1 MRKLGLIGGTGP
13 ESTVPY
19 YRGIVFAVQ
28 RETGN
33 FPPLT
38 IESVSVF
45 DVLRL
50 CGAGEYEKLTG
61 YLLEAV
67 RNLAGA
73 GAEVAA
79 LTGNTPHIVFDRLQA
94 LSPIPLVSMVEATC
108 RETVRRGLDRVGLLG
123 TIFTMEEEF
132 FWVPFREQ
140 GIQVAVPT
148 RAEREYLNRVI
159 ADELELGTVREESR
173 ARVLAM
179 VERMAREDG
188 IQAVILGCTEL
199 PMLLSDRNSP
209 VPCLDTMEIHI
220 NTLVG
225 EILREN

>member
-50 CGAGEYEKLTG
+50 CGAGEYEMLTG

-132 FWVPFREQ
+132 FRVPFREQ

>member
-132 FWVPFREQ
+132 FRVPFREQ

-209 VPCLDTMEIHI
+209 VLCLDTMEIHI

>member
-132 FWVPFREQ
+132 FRVPFREQ

-159 ADELELGTVREESR
+159 ADELELGTVREVSR

>member
-108 RETVRRGLDRVGLLG
+108 RETARRGLDRVGLLG

-132 FWVPFREQ
+132 FRVPFREQ

>member
-132 FWVPFREQ
+132 FRVPFREQ

>member
-28 RETGN
+28 RERGN

-132 FWVPFREQ
+132 FRVPFREQ

-199 PMLLSDRNSP
+199 PLLLSDRNSP

>member
-132 FWVPFREQ
+132 FRVPFREQ

-179 VERMAREDG
+179 VGTAR
-188 IQAVILGCTEL
+188 
-199 PMLLSDRNSP
+199 
-209 VPCLDTMEIHI
+209 
-220 NTLVG
+220 
-225 EILREN
+225 

>member
-132 FWVPFREQ
+132 FRVPFREQ
-140 GIQVAVPT
+140 GIQVAVPA

>member
-132 FWVPFREQ
+132 FRVPFREQ
-140 GIQVAVPT
+140 GIQVTVPT

-173 ARVLAM
+173 ARVLAKL
-179 VERMAREDG
+179 ERMAREDG

>member
-45 DVLRL
+45 DVLHL

-132 FWVPFREQ
+132 FRVPFREQ

>member
-79 LTGNTPHIVFDRLQA
+79 LTGNTTHIVFDRLQA

-132 FWVPFREQ
+132 FRVPFREQ